1 VTPDGAGVSR
11 ALDRVTGTRPIPG
24 NSLTLHTDSARALKA
39 MLALVGA
46 AEHWVHFENYIIR
59 DDATGRRFADA
70 LSERA
75 REGVAVRVLYD
86 ALGSWGTSSSYW
98 NKLRRAGAEV
108 RAFNPFFHGRPFHL
122 LRRDHRKLVVVD
134 GDRAM
139 VGGLCIGDE
148 WAGDPARGRQ
158 PWRDTMIALRGPA
171 AAGLDATFGRVW
183 RRAGDPLPA
192 AEFNGSP
199 AVAGTTAVRVVEGVP
214 DGARAWRAVG
224 LLLTAAT
231 ERLWLT
237 DAYLVAPATLFA
249 GLIDAARDGVD
260 VRILVPGATDIAV
273 VRAMTRIGYRDL
285 LHAGVRLFEWQ
296 GPMLHAKTLVADR
309 RWVRVGS
316 SNINVSSLLANYEL
330 DVLVEDEALA
340 TEMCEQ
346 FHRDTAGSRE
356 VVMVARKRL
365 PPRLTD
371 AGVIEPAAVP
381 HQPSAYERARK
392 GMVTLR
398 QVAGGLRRRLGWAAA
413 GLAAGMGALLLLF
426 PHVMSVTLA
435 VLAFWVAFI
444 FAWYSLSRRGRAQSA
459 EIP

>member
-1 VTPDGAGVSR
+1 MPEAGAGISR

-24 NSLTLHTDSARALKA
+24 NALVLHTDSARALNA
-39 MLALVGA
+39 MLALIQQ
-46 AEHWVHFENYIIR
+46 AERWVHFENYIIR

-70 LSERA
+70 LSQRA
-75 REGVAVRVLYD
+75 REGVKVRVLYD
-86 ALGSWGTSSSYW
+86 ALGSWGTSGSYW
-98 NKLRRAGAEV
+98 HRLRKAGAEV
-108 RAFNPFFHGRPFHL
+108 RAFNPFFRGRPFHL
-122 LRRDHRKLVVVD
+122 LRRDHRKLLVVD
-134 GDRAM
+134 GDRAT

-148 WAGDPARGRQ
+148 WAGDPAHGRQ

-183 RRAGDPLPA
+183 RRAGNPLPA
-192 AEFNGSP
+192 DEFNGSP
-199 AVAGTTAVRVVEGVP
+199 AEAGPTAIRVVEGVP

-249 GLIDAARDGVD
+249 GLLDAARDGVD

-309 RWVRVGS
+309 QWVRVGS
-316 SNINVSSLLANYEL
+316 SNINVSSLLTNYEL
-330 DVLVEDEALA
+330 DVIVDDEML
-340 TEMCEQ
+340 TTQMCEQ
-346 FHRDTAGSRE
+346 FHRDTAGASE

-371 AGVIEPAAVP
+371 AAVIEPVVP
-381 HQPSAYERARK
+381 HQPWPYERARK

-413 GLAAGMGALLLLF
+413 GVAGGMGALLLWF
-426 PHVMSVTLA
+426 PQVMSVTLA
-435 VLAFWVAFI
+435 VLAFWLAFI
-444 FAWYSLSRRGRAQSA
+444 FAWYSLSRRGKTPSNDA
-459 EIP
+459 P

>member
-1 VTPDGAGVSR
+1 
-11 ALDRVTGTRPIPG
+11 VTGTRPIPG
-24 NSLTLHTDSARALKA
+24 NALVLHTESARALNA
-39 MLALVGA
+39 MLALIQQ
-46 AEHWVHFENYIIR
+46 AERWIHFENYIIR
-59 DDATGRRFADA
+59 DDATGRRFANA

-75 REGVAVRVLYD
+75 REGVKVRVLYD
-86 ALGSWGTSSSYW
+86 ALGSWGTSGSYW
-98 NKLRRAGAEV
+98 NRLRKAGAEV
-108 RAFNPFFHGRPFHL
+108 RAFNPFFQGRPFHL
-122 LRRDHRKLVVVD
+122 LRRDHRKLLVVD
-134 GDRAM
+134 GDRAT

-183 RRAGDPLPA
+183 RRAGGPLPA
-192 AEFNGSP
+192 DEFNGAP
-199 AVAGTTAVRVVEGVP
+199 AEAGPTAIRVVEGVP

-249 GLIDAARDGVD
+249 GLLDAARDGVD
-260 VRILVPGATDIAV
+260 VRILVPGATDIAA

-309 RWVRVGS
+309 QWVRVGS
-316 SNINVSSLLANYEL
+316 SNINVSSLLTNYEL
-330 DVLVEDEALA
+330 DVIVDDEALA

-346 FHRDTAGSRE
+346 FHRDTAGANE

-371 AGVIEPAAVP
+371 TAVAGPAVP
-381 HQPSAYERARK
+381 HQPWPFERARK
-392 GMVTLR
+392 RMVTLR

-413 GLAAGMGALLLLF
+413 GLASGMGALLLWF

-435 VLAFWVAFI
+435 VLAFWLAFI
-444 FAWYSLSRRGRAQSA
+444 FAWYSLSRRGKTPSNDV
-459 EIP
+459 P